1 MKEFFKDFWKFFW
14 EHKAWWLLPMFLVFL
29 ILGLLIVFAKSSAVV
44 PFVYI
49 LF

>member
-1 MKEFFKDFWKFFW
+1 MKGFFKDFWKFFW

-29 ILGLLIVFAKSSAVV
+29 ILGLLVVFAKSSAVV
-44 PFVYI
+44 PFVYV

>member
-29 ILGLLIVFAKSSAVV
+29 ILGLLVVFAKSSAVV
-44 PFVYI
+44 PCVYV

>member
-1 MKEFFKDFWKFFW
+1 MKDFFKDFWKFFW

-29 ILGLLIVFAKSSAVV
+29 ILGLLVVFAKSSAVV
-44 PFVYI
+44 PFVYA